1 MKKSDLKAMIEIDKL
16 NDQAKRLGKSFF
28 IINQAKYIDGRVYA
42 VNKLF
47 NFVEE
52 YLEMY
57 ENAKIINMTNI
68 FGDYRKSVSLPVYK
82 NSKITIIN
90 RYSMAG
96 SQFFFFFLKVKVDK

>member
-28 IINQAKYIDGRVYA
+28 IINQAKYINGRVYA
-42 VNKLF
+42 VNRLF

-52 YLEMY
+52 NLEMY
-57 ENAKIINMTNI
+57 ENAKMINMKNV
-68 FGDYRKSVSLPVYK
+68 FGDYHKSVSIPVYK
-82 NSKITIIN
+82 NSKTVFIN

-96 SQFFFFFLKVKVDK
+96 SEFFTD

>member
-28 IINQAKYIDGRVYA
+28 IINQAKYIDGRIYA

-52 YLEMY
+52 NLEIY
-57 ENAKIINMTNI
+57 ENAKMINMTNI
-68 FGDYRKSVSLPVYK
+68 FGDYRKSVSIPVYK
-82 NSKITIIN
+82 NSKAVFVN

-96 SQFFFFFLKVKVDK
+96 SAFLKIRWKNNEH